1 MVMKTRKIWNVA
13 MTGALAL
20 SLAACSS
27 TGGTNNTATTAPDKG
42 SGTTDKPAA
51 TTAANSGKID
61 TSEFQTISYVM
72 LGDKPKNGQLEKVMD
87 KVNAILK
94 QKINAKLEIKWVE
107 WADWQTKY
115 NLLLAS
121 GEPVDLITVATD
133 WLDTWQNAQ
142 KGAFMPLDKLLPT
155 YAPETWKEVP
165 PENWA
170 ETKYKNQ
177 IMLIPEDHY
186 TQWVNHGFL
195 YRGDWAKEFGITE
208 PIKDWETLGK
218 YFQGVKDK
226 KPGVIPWDSNG
237 TSAGSI
243 GGYINSYTDAIE
255 LPVSTGLFNLIY
267 GKSYNEKYTAN
278 SPIFD
283 DTFVNYAKL
292 MKDWGDKGFWRD
304 DVLNYK
310 GDNRSEL
317 EAGKSSV
324 DQHHTQTFLGER
336 IKMDKLQPGSD
347 LQFFPFSAT
356 RNNLV
361 SMSITHG
368 GTSVGAHSKHPERA
382 LMVYELIRQDP
393 EVYKLMN
400 YGLEGV
406 QYVIKDGKRYRPDGY
421 DVQRDDF
428 YTDFWGGRIDKNE
441 IPDGNEYAGKKDIY
455 AAYDKI
461 KKPYPYGR
469 FVFDKASVSNELTAI
484 TQIVGQK
491 GPAIMYGKAGDPVKA
506 VEDFR
511 AKLKAAGFDKLMAE
525 VQKQLDAYK
534 QLVES
539 SK

>member
-1 MVMKTRKIWNVA
+1 MIKRKKKTLGV
-13 MTGALAL
+13 ALAATL
-20 SLAACSS
+20 AVSLTACTTPSS
-27 TGGTNNTATTAPDKG
+27 TGTSSTDKATTTATATTAV
-42 SGTTDKPAA
+42 GTPSS
-51 TTAANSGKID
+51 NKID

-72 LGDKPKNGQLEKVMD
+72 LGDKPKNGQFEKVME
-87 KVNAILK
+87 KLNAILK
-94 QKINAKLEIKWVE
+94 QKVNAKLEIKWVE

-142 KGAFMPLDKLLPT
+142 KGAFQSLDKLLPI
-155 YAPETWKEVP
+155 YAPLTWKEVP

-195 YRGDWAKEFGITE
+195 YRGDWAKEFGITA

-226 KPGVIPWDSNG
+226 KPGVMPWDPNG
-237 TSAGSI
+237 TSGDIA
-243 GGYINSYTDAIE
+243 GGYINSHTDAIE
-255 LPVSTGLFNLIY
+255 LPVSTGMFGLIY
-267 GKSYNEKYTAN
+267 GKSYDAKYTAY
-278 SPIFD
+278 SPVFD
-283 DTFVNYAKL
+283 DTFVNFAKQ
-292 MKDWGDKGFWRD
+292 MKEWGDKGFWRE

-317 EAGKSSV
+317 EAGKSAV

-336 IKMDKLQPGSD
+336 TKMDKLQPGSD
-347 LQFFPFSAT
+347 LQFFPFSST

-368 GTSVGAHSKHPERA
+368 GTSIGAKSKHPERA

-393 EVYKLMN
+393 EVYRLMN

-406 QYVIKDGKRYRPDGY
+406 QYVVKDGKRYRPDGY

-428 YTDFWGGRIDKNE
+428 YTDFWGGRVDKNE
-441 IPDGNEYAGKKDIY
+441 IPDGNDWVGKGDLYAS
-455 AAYDKI
+455 YDKI
-461 KKPYPYGR
+461 KKTYPYGR
-469 FVFDKASVSNELTAI
+469 FVFDKSPVTNELTAV
-484 TQIVGQK
+484 TQIVGQM
-491 GPAIMYGKAGDPVKA
+491 GPAILYGKAGDPVKA
-506 VEDFR
+506 VNDFR
-511 AKLKAAGFDKLMAE
+511 AKLKAAGFDKLQTE
-525 VQKQLDAYK
+525 VQKQLDAFK
-534 QLVES
+534 TTIES

>member
-1 MVMKTRKIWNVA
+1 MFKRKKKALSV
-13 MTGALAL
+13 ALAATL
-20 SLAACSS
+20 AVSLTACTTPSS
-27 TGGTNNTATTAPDKG
+27 TGTSSTDKATATA
-42 SGTTDKPAA
+42 AA
-51 TTAANSGKID
+51 TGTAAPSGKID

-72 LGDKPKNGQLEKVMD
+72 LGDKPKNGQFEKVME
-87 KVNAILK
+87 KLNAILK
-94 QKINAKLEIKWVE
+94 QKVNAKLEIKWVE

-142 KGAFMPLDKLLPT
+142 KGAFQPLDKLLPI
-155 YAPETWKEVP
+155 YAPLTWKEVP

-195 YRGDWAKEFGITE
+195 YRGDWAKEFGITT
-208 PIKDWETLGK
+208 PITDWKSMET

-226 KPGVIPWDSNG
+226 KPGVVPWDANG
-237 TSAGSI
+237 TAAGNI

-255 LPVSTGLFNLIY
+255 LPVSTGLFGLIY
-267 GKSYNEKYTAN
+267 GKSYDEKYKAY
-278 SPIFD
+278 SPILD
-283 DTFVNYAKL
+283 NTFVDFAKL
-292 MKDWGDKGFWRD
+292 MKSWGDKGFWRE

-347 LQFFPFSAT
+347 LQFFPFSST

-368 GTSVGAHSKHPERA
+368 GTSIGAKSKHPERA

-393 EVYKLMN
+393 EVYRLMN
-400 YGLEGV
+400 YGLEGT
-406 QYVIKDGKRYRPDGY
+406 QYVIKDGKRFRPDGY
-421 DVQRDDF
+421 DVQRDEF
-428 YTDFWGGRIDKNE
+428 YSNFWGGRIDKNE
-441 IPDGNEYAGKKDIY
+441 IPDGNDWSGKGALYAS
-455 AAYDKI
+455 YDKI
-461 KKPYPYGR
+461 KKPFPYGR
-469 FVFDKASVSNELTAI
+469 FVFDKGPVTNELTAV
-484 TQIVGQK
+484 TQVVGQM
-491 GPAIMYGKAGDPVKA
+491 GPAILYGKAGDPVKA
-506 VEDFR
+506 VDEFR
-511 AKLKAAGFDKLMAE
+511 AKLKTAGFDKLMAE
-525 VQKQLDAYK
+525 VQKQLDAFK
-534 QLVES
+534 VTVES

>member
-1 MVMKTRKIWNVA
+1 MFKRKKKVL
-13 MTGALAL
+13 GVALAATL
-20 SLAACSS
+20 AVSLTACSTPS
-27 TGGTNNTATTAPDKG
+27 SSDKG
-42 SGTTDKPAA
+42 STDKPA
-51 TTAANSGKID
+51 TTAAASTTPADTAAGKID

-72 LGDKPKNGQLEKVMD
+72 LGDKPKNGQFEKVMD

-94 QKINAKLEIKWVE
+94 QKANAKLEIKWVE

-121 GEPVDLITVATD
+121 GEPIDLITVATD

-142 KGAFMPLDKLLPT
+142 KGAFQPLDKLLPT
-155 YAPETWKEVP
+155 YAPLTWKEVP
-165 PENWA
+165 AEDWA

-195 YRGDWAKEFGITE
+195 YRGDWAKEFGITS
-208 PIKDWETLGK
+208 PIKDWETLGT
-218 YFQGVKDK
+218 YFQNVKDK
-226 KPGVIPWDSNG
+226 KPGVIPWDTNG
-237 TSAGSI
+237 TADI
-243 GGYINSYTDAIE
+243 ATGYMNSHTDAID
-255 LPVSTGLFNLIY
+255 LPVNTGLFSLVY
-267 GKSYNEKYTAN
+267 GKSYDAKYTAY
-278 SPIFD
+278 SPVFD
-283 DTFVNYAKL
+283 DTFVTFAKQ
-292 MKDWGDKGFWRD
+292 MKEWADKGFWRE

-310 GDNRSEL
+310 GDNRAEL

-324 DQHHTQTFLGER
+324 DQHHTQTYLGER

-347 LQFFPFSAT
+347 LQFFPFAST

-368 GTSVGAHSKHPERA
+368 GTSIGAKSKHPERA
-382 LMVYELIRQDP
+382 LMVYDLIRQDP

-441 IPDGNEYAGKKDIY
+441 IPDGNDWVGKGALYAS
-455 AAYDKI
+455 YDKI
-461 KKPYPYGR
+461 KKAYPYGR
-469 FVFDKASVSNELTAI
+469 FVFDKAAVSNELTAI
-484 TQIVGQK
+484 TQVVGQM

-506 VEDFR
+506 VNDFR
-511 AKLKAAGFDKLMAE
+511 AKLKAAGFDKFQAE
-525 VQKQLDAYK
+525 VQKQLDAFK
-534 QLVES
+534 VTVES
-539 SK
+539 TK